1 MTTIKMPQLGE
12 SVTEGTIERWLVK
25 VGDSVAQYDPLFE
38 VVTDKVNAE
47 VPAEVGG
54 VVTSILVGDGETVKV
69 GTPLAEI
76 AEDGEAAAEAAPAAT
91 EAAPAATEAAPAAT
105 EAAPATATSDQPV
118 PAAQGERPAA
128 AQTDVELEAPPEE
141 EAASPPEPETAATA
155 KPADTEPVATAP
167 TDAEAP
173 VEQQGQVAAETP
185 PSPVTESAAE
195 PAPAEPETAATD
207 GVPTGGA
214 GPDRAGGRMTPA
226 VRRLVRQH
234 NLDVNQI
241 PGTGAGGR
249 VTRDDVLAFVAA
261 RQGTA
266 AAATQP
272 AAPPT
277 PQPEAPPAAPEPVP
291 APAPVAQQASAPA
304 PTAAPPAAP
313 APEPA
318 APPAVAARPAPAP
331 TAPVAP
337 AAPAPDAIPAPT
349 TGDVAW
355 PMTQMRK
362 GIAAKMTQVKQT
374 VPHAY
379 TVVEVDMTNVVRWR
393 EANNEAY
400 KAREGIGISYV
411 AVVIKA
417 VTEALRLH
425 PTLNSQFAGDRI
437 VLKHRTNIGIAVAVD
452 NGLVVPVIHDADQ
465 LSISGVNRRVQDLAA
480 RARANRL
487 KLDEIQGGTFTVNN
501 TGWFGSVSSMPIIN
515 APEVA
520 ILSMEAIVK
529 RPRVI
534 EVDGTDVI
542 AVRHLMNMTCSFDHR
557 VLDGA
562 QVGYFLADVRKR
574 LEGWD
579 PATSLA

>member
-1 MTTIKMPQLGE
+1 MATTIKMPQLGE

-25 VGDSVAQYDPLFE
+25 VGDTVAQYDPLFE

-54 VVTSILVGDGETVKV
+54 TVTSILVGDGQTVKV

-76 AEDGEAAAEAAPAAT
+76 SEDGEGAAAAPAAT
-91 EAAPAATEAAPAAT
+91 
-105 EAAPATATSDQPV
+105 PV
-118 PAAQGERPAA
+118 PDARP
-128 AQTDVELEAPPEE
+128 DVELEAPTEAETAAAEAAVEP
-141 EAASPPEPETAATA
+141 AASPPEAP
-155 KPADTEPVATAP
+155 PPPAP
-167 TDAEAP
+167 T
-173 VEQQGQVAAETP
+173 
-185 PSPVTESAAE
+185 SPQPGPR
-195 PAPAEPETAATD
+195 PAPAAAAASPEAPPPVPQAPPPAPEAPPPAPEAPPPPAPVAGAEEAAT
-207 GVPTGGA
+207 
-214 GPDRAGGRMTPA
+214 RMTPA
-226 VRRLVRQH
+226 VRRLVREH
-234 NLDVNQI
+234 NLDVTQI

-261 RQGTA
+261 RESGAGTA
-266 AAATQP
+266 TP
-272 AAPPT
+272 A
-277 PQPEAPPAAPEPVP
+277 
-291 APAPVAQQASAPA
+291 APA
-304 PTAAPPAAP
+304 PTPQPPAAP
-313 APEPA
+313 AAPPPAPSPAAAVPAPPAAAAPPPPAA
-318 APPAVAARPAPAP
+318 APPAP
-331 TAPVAP
+331 AP
-337 AAPAPDAIPAPT
+337 AAPTPPAPALEPIPAPT
-349 TGDVAW
+349 GGDVEW
-355 PMTQMRK
+355 PLTQMRK

-400 KAREGIGISYV
+400 KAREGAGISYV

-417 VTEALRLH
+417 VTEALRAH
-425 PTLNSQFAGDRI
+425 PTLNSQFADDRI
-437 VLKHRTNIGIAVAVD
+437 ILKQRLNIGIAVAVD

-465 LSISGVNRRVQDLAA
+465 LSISGVNKKVQDLAA

-534 EVDGTDVI
+534 EIDGADVI

-562 QVGYFLADVRKR
+562 QVGYFMADVRKR
-574 LEGWD
+574 LEDWD
-579 PATSLA
+579 PATPVS

>member
-1 MTTIKMPQLGE
+1 MATTIKMPQLGE

-25 VGDSVAQYDPLFE
+25 VGDTVAQYDPLFE

-54 VVTSILVGDGETVKV
+54 TVTSILVGDGQTVKV

-76 AEDGEAAAEAAPAAT
+76 SEDGEGAAAAPAEAAPAAVT
-91 EAAPAATEAAPAAT
+91 ADAAPAASAEPEVELDAPPPEPEATPQPEAAAPTSEPEPKAATDVAEDEPVPAAEATPAPEAAAPAA
-105 EAAPATATSDQPV
+105 
-118 PAAQGERPAA
+118 
-128 AQTDVELEAPPEE
+128 VEPP
-141 EAASPPEPETAATA
+141 P
-155 KPADTEPVATAP
+155 
-167 TDAEAP
+167 
-173 VEQQGQVAAETP
+173 
-185 PSPVTESAAE
+185 
-195 PAPAEPETAATD
+195 PAE
-207 GVPTGGA
+207 GGGA
-214 GPDRAGGRMTPA
+214 GMRMTPA
-226 VRRLVRQH
+226 VRRLVREH
-234 NLDVNQI
+234 DLDITQI

-249 VTRDDVLAFVAA
+249 VTRDDVLAYVAA
-261 RQGTA
+261 RDGAPTTA
-266 AAATQP
+266 PAPVEP
-272 AAPPT
+272 AAPP
-277 PQPEAPPAAPEPVP
+277 PAPEAPAAVAPPSAPPAPTPTPAPAVAPIPAPAAAP
-291 APAPVAQQASAPA
+291 APAPAVVSSA
-304 PTAAPPAAP
+304 AAP
-313 APEPA
+313 APEP
-318 APPAVAARPAPAP
+318 
-331 TAPVAP
+331 
-337 AAPAPDAIPAPT
+337 IPAPT
-349 TGDVAW
+349 GGDVEW
-355 PMTQMRK
+355 PLTQMRK

-400 KAREGIGISYV
+400 KAREGAGISYV

-417 VTEALRLH
+417 VTEALRAH
-425 PTLNSQFAGDRI
+425 PTLNSQFAEDRI
-437 VLKHRTNIGIAVAVD
+437 VLKQRLNIGIAVAVD

-465 LSISGVNRRVQDLAA
+465 LSISGVNRKVQDLAA

-534 EVDGTDVI
+534 EIDGADVI

-562 QVGYFLADVRKR
+562 QVGYFMADVRKR
-574 LEGWD
+574 LEDWD
-579 PATSLA
+579 LDTPVT